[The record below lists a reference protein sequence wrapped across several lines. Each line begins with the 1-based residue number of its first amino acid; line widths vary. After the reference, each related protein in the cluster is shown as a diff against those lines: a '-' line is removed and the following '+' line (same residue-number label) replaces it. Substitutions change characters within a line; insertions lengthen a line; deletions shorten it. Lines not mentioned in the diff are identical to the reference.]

1 MEIKRSTIE
10 NFSYEIIERIS
21 RFISHLDEIKFQFYE
36 NEANSL
42 DKIDLLNNYKD
53 SLFKLLQTTIYS
65 YNEKYNEQFTIDNHF
80 KILRKVLD
88 SINNLHSEWLSILP
102 RPSETVELDRFKRVI
117 YKQIIQ
123 LKNNSQNQDNIS
135 ISINESIGEQ
145 VNLDPLSDFKLNNI
159 NSLLD
164 EFNKSIKSSQI
175 EKFKDDLSDDEIKQ
189 HITIPRIDASNTYRW
204 SSLIHEMSHTLMK
217 DVKFGDENDIEKDFL
232 KFVENNSL
240 VSDFFN
246 PINQAS
252 GTFTPD
258 NNTLKSWL
266 IECWCDLFACILI
279 GPSLY
284 FSQYLV
290 FLNEIDNN
298 NNRTHP
304 PSTLRLFLIESI
316 LMGRFPKDL
325 FDILEKD
332 YISSC
337 EELINSFQDKHSL
350 NFETNNELIQIG
362 NFFQSYFKTHFF
374 TSDDSIGIE
383 QNESLNI
390 ALKKLVNKYVNIH
403 TDVIVYLKNQLN
415 QGLPI
420 PSIKTIN
427 EKDEYE
433 EISTYIQEIFL
444 ASWIS
449 RCEVLMKT
457 VLENIKD
464 IDNSTSINEIY
475 EKSIEPNIKRHDQ
488 AVLKSIQVSEWFDF
502 FTEEKQRPEKINIYT
517 TKSQPDITKFSSI
530 LVDSEIE
537 SLVLSD
543 ELKIIPIMNL
553 KGQTGTTSI
562 DIRLGT
568 SFQLYFPD
576 QYGLVDFTED
586 NTDNAFKAFS
596 RRINLDFMK
605 GITITPGQFMLGHS
619 MEYIKLP
626 NYICGCLEGR
636 SSFARLG
643 IEIHMTAG
651 FIDPG
656 FEGVITFEIY
666 NAGANT
672 VKLYPGLR
680 IGQLRFE
687 RNNIPAIPYHMRR
700 GVKYKG
706 LLEHNVSRQNRDI
719 EIELIKKSKK
729 KI

>member
-1 MEIKRSTIE
+1 
-10 NFSYEIIERIS
+10 
-21 RFISHLDEIKFQFYE
+21 
-36 NEANSL
+36 
-42 DKIDLLNNYKD
+42 
-53 SLFKLLQTTIYS
+53 
-65 YNEKYNEQFTIDNHF
+65 
-80 KILRKVLD
+80 
-88 SINNLHSEWLSILP
+88 
-102 RPSETVELDRFKRVI
+102 
-117 YKQIIQ
+117 
-123 LKNNSQNQDNIS
+123 
-135 ISINESIGEQ
+135 
-145 VNLDPLSDFKLNNI
+145 
-159 NSLLD
+159 LLD